1 LHSSPAGANVALSS
15 IADFYLHS
23 DNVRVCLENY
33 THFHAH
39 LSILHIPTFRA
50 METHVGLLAAMCC
63 VGACYSHQIPATN
76 IREIMELLKA
86 ALEGT
91 SRMFA
96 SLVQAGGA
104 DYEWAT
110 FGSNKTDLE
119 ELQAIMLTQVLFTW
133 HGTPAQRDKAR
144 KTFPLI
150 ASSARKAGLLR
161 LSTDGSVYSLVH
173 QPDFSPENF
182 PISQFS
188 WHAWVE
194 QEKRIR
200 TMYMIFV
207 YDIALGLYF
216 NTGPEFDPFE
226 VRLPLPADDAAWDAR
241 DINECAEALG
251 LRGPDA
257 AKMRNPDGTRRSN
270 QPEMHLVLRALL
282 DSNYRIQPGST
293 NLFGKFILIHAL
305 LGIMRRAQL
314 EGGSAVL
321 NRSSTPVPAHAWFVG
336 AQGSPGSGR
345 ATPVDL
351 GANLLDAQTV
361 KALVTALDK
370 FKSNWDHDMATQ
382 FPPSPAVNPRRYG
395 FTRDGIHFYW
405 LATYLLKSTR
415 TTDLQMAPD
424 QRFAYVIHLLK
435 SVKQWVLTDGASRG
449 EELGSVGD
457 IDAAYGAKDVTLDM
471 TQLFRPISTV
481 RKSPGFASAQAAS
494 MQNQQ

>member
-1 LHSSPAGANVALSS
+1 MLHV
-15 IADFYLHS
+15 
-23 DNVRVCLENY
+23 
-33 THFHAH
+33 
-39 LSILHIPTFRA
+39 PTFRA
-50 METHVGLLAAMCC
+50 MEAYVGLVAAMCC
-63 VGACYSHQIPATN
+63 VGACYSDRIPAAN
-76 IREIMELLKA
+76 IREIMDLLKA
-86 ALEGT
+86 ALESS

-96 SLVQAGGA
+96 SLLQVDGSEVG
-104 DYEWAT
+104 YEWSS
-110 FGSNKTDLE
+110 FGSSKTDLE
-119 ELQAIMLTQVLFTW
+119 ELQAIMLTQNLLTW

-144 KTFPLI
+144 KAFSLI

-161 LSTDGSVYSLVH
+161 LTTDASLYSAVH
-173 QPDFSPENF
+173 QPDFSAQNF

-188 WHAWVE
+188 WYSWVE

-207 YDIALGLYF
+207 YDVALGLYF

-226 VRLPLPADDAAWDAR
+226 LRLPLPADDAAWDAN

-251 LRGPDA
+251 LRGPEA
-257 AKMRNPDGTRRSN
+257 AKIRNPDGTRKSS
-270 QPEMHLVLRALL
+270 QPEFHQVLKALL

-305 LGIMRRAQL
+305 LSIMRRAQL
-314 EGGSAVL
+314 EGGSAIL
-321 NRSSTPVPAHAWFVG
+321 NRSTTPIPAHAWFVG
-336 AQGSPGSGR
+336 TQGSPANSGR

-351 GANLLDAQTV
+351 GANLLDMQTV
-361 KALVTALDK
+361 KALMTALDK

-382 FPPSPAVNPRRYG
+382 FPPSLAVNPRRYG
-395 FTRDGIHFYW
+395 FTKDGIHFYW

-435 SVKQWVLTDGASRG
+435 SVKQWVLTDGATRG

-457 IDAAYGAKDVTLDM
+457 IDASYGVKDVTLDM
-471 TQLFRPISTV
+471 TQLFRPLPSV
-481 RKSPGFASAQAAS
+481 GKSPGFAAAQTGS

>member
-1 LHSSPAGANVALSS
+1 
-15 IADFYLHS
+15 
-23 DNVRVCLENY
+23 
-33 THFHAH
+33 
-39 LSILHIPTFRA
+39 
-50 METHVGLLAAMCC
+50 
-63 VGACYSHQIPATN
+63 
-76 IREIMELLKA
+76 
-86 ALEGT
+86 
-91 SRMFA
+91 
-96 SLVQAGGA
+96 
-104 DYEWAT
+104 
-110 FGSNKTDLE
+110 
-119 ELQAIMLTQVLFTW
+119 MLTQVLYTW
-133 HGTPAQRDKAR
+133 HGTPVQRERAR
-144 KTFPLI
+144 RTFPLI
-150 ASSARKAGLLR
+150 ASSARKAGLVR
-161 LSTDGSVYSLVH
+161 LTTDGSLYSLVH
-173 QPDFSPENF
+173 QPNFSLANF

-207 YDIALGLYF
+207 YDVALGLYF

-226 VRLPLPADDAAWDAR
+226 VRLPLPADDAAWDAN

-257 AKMRNPDGTRRSN
+257 AKIRNPDGTRRSN
-270 QPEMHLVLRALL
+270 QPEIHLVLKALL

-305 LGIMRRAQL
+305 LAIMRRAQL
-314 EGGSAVL
+314 EGGSAIL

-336 AQGSPGSGR
+336 AQGSPSAPSSGR

-351 GANLLDAQTV
+351 GANLLDHQTA
-361 KALVTALDK
+361 KALLTALDK

-449 EELGSVGD
+449 EWLGSVGD
-457 IDAAYGAKDVTLDM
+457 IDASYGAKDVNLDM
-471 TQLFRPISTV
+471 TQLFRPLPTA
-481 RKSPGFASAQAAS
+481 RKSPGFAAAQAGS